1 MMEFSYAF
9 MDPTGNMTVLVEQA
23 VPTADQP
30 RIADAIMAEE
40 PTCEQVGFVVDA
52 PEGCDTAIRMA
63 GGEFCGNAAMCAASL
78 YALSCG
84 MEEEKALRVSV
95 SGREVEIVVTPAADG
110 YACSV
115 AMPVPREIVTVE
127 KAGLQLPVVLGE
139 GIYHAVLVGKVDD
152 ATAETIV
159 RELCE
164 ELRAEALGL
173 MQVDL
178 EAGTMNPLVYVPE
191 AKTMFWE
198 NSCGSG
204 TAAVGAYLRYATG
217 KAVSLPLRQKGGT
230 LHVAADEAGN
240 ITLQGTARLL
250 RRKSITIA

>member
-1 MMEFSYAF
+1 MMELTYAF

-23 VPTADQP
+23 VPAADQP
-30 RIADAIMAEE
+30 RIASDIMAVE
-40 PTCEQVGFVVDA
+40 PLCEQVGFVVDT
-52 PEGCDTAIRMA
+52 PDGCDAAIRMA

-78 YALSCG
+78 YALNCG
-84 MEEEKALRVSV
+84 IDEEKHLRVSV

-115 AMPVPREIVTVE
+115 AMPAPKEIITVE
-127 KAGLQLPVVLGE
+127 KGGLTLPVVLSD
-139 GIYHAVLVGKVDD
+139 GISHAVLLGAVDD
-152 ATAETIV
+152 GTAETIV

-178 EAGTMNPLVYVPE
+178 EAGTMNPLVYVPD
-191 AKTMFWE
+191 AKTLFWE

-204 TAAVGAYLRYATG
+204 TAAVGAYLRYSTG

-230 LHVAADEAGN
+230 LHVATDEAGN
-240 ITLQGTARLL
+240 ITLQGTAHLL
-250 RRKSITIA
+250 RRNTITIA

>member
-9 MDPTGNMTVLVEQA
+9 MDPTGNMTALVETA
-23 VPTADQP
+23 VPVEDQP
-30 RIADAIMAEE
+30 QIADAIMTAE

-78 YALSCG
+78 YGLRSG
-84 MEEEKALRVSV
+84 IKEEKSLRVSV
-95 SGREVEIVVTPAADG
+95 SDREVEIVVTPANEG

-115 AMPVPREIVTVE
+115 AMPAPREIVTVE

-159 RELCE
+159 RELCD

-178 EAGTMNPLVYVPE
+178 EENAMKPLVYVPD

-204 TAAVGAYLRYATG
+204 TAAVGAYLWKTTG
-217 KAVSLPLRQKGGT
+217 GAVSMSLRQKGGT
-230 LHVAADEAGN
+230 LCAVADEAGD

-250 RRKSITIA
+250 RRNSITIA